1 MQTNLLHKENAKVT
15 KVLNFEERALGERAR
30 DHGSLERGNA
40 DGSLAQKAAK
50 VTKVLNFEER
60 ALGERARDHGSLE
73 RGNADGS
80 CTEGREGHEGTKL

>member
-40 DGSLAQKAAK
+40 DESLAQ
-50 VTKVLNFEER
+50 
-60 ALGERARDHGSLE
+60 
-73 RGNADGS
+73 
-80 CTEGREGHEGTKL
+80 EGREGHQGTEL